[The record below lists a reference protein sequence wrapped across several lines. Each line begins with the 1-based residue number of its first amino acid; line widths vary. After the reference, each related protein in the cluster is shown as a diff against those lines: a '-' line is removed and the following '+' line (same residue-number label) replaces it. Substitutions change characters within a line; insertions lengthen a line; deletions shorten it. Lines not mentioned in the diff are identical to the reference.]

1 MIEMTKNLVN
11 LHLQIRLYQIM
22 YYITYAHIARHASKA
37 LLLCLSMLCAL
48 SCTDSK
54 SDDSRTPSEMA
65 LLLHTNDSTLRLDAR
80 APLTC
85 DSLMAAATDSLTYY
99 DYYILKGRYYL
110 LTEHPDSALPF
121 ARNTLAFANS
131 RPATPRTLGLKALAK
146 STEAS
151 FYHLLRL
158 DPQKAISLNRQ
169 AYRLILASDLDY
181 YSPEIAANLADSYI
195 AADDLP
201 AGAKWYRRA
210 MFLVDS
216 LNLPEEKNITLYMGL
231 GQIYTTMNDYA
242 TAKHYYDMSERQYSQ
257 MKPNMQSY
265 FLNNFGN
272 YYYYIRDYDH
282 ALATFRRLKKHLKD
296 NNAEDTYDMY
306 LCLVNMA
313 DIFLNLDM
321 TDSAQAYV
329 DKAAGYFAA
338 NDIKPGIYYA
348 NTIKIGLA
356 AKQGRHGD
364 IERILK
370 EEPAFYGYNQSI
382 RNIRSKYL
390 QEYYAATG
398 NYKKAYHDLKLNIAQ
413 NDILEHNRTY
423 MKAAEIMMRY
433 TEDTLKLHHQ
443 LEINAKNAEV
453 SKSKATLWLLI
464 SIAVALASVLVS
476 GIIAFRKRKVQV
488 KMQVMTLRLNNAR
501 QRISPHFVFNVLNT
515 RIGPANNGE
524 ADILLR
530 LAKLIRASLDMTGK
544 PFVTLRE
551 ELDFITEYIDLERAF
566 IGNDFEFRLTAPDEN
581 TQDEVRLPAMFIQIL
596 VENAI
601 KHGLNCITGHKRLEV
616 SIACTDTCTYI
627 DVTDNGPGFDIRHHD
642 YGRTKNGLSIIR
654 QTISIVNMEN
664 RGGEKMHFS
673 IQNIEDANGNVCG
686 CKASLKIPK
695 TIKFI

>member
-1 MIEMTKNLVN
+1 
-11 LHLQIRLYQIM
+11 M
-22 YYITYAHIARHASKA
+22 YYITFAHIARWLSNA
-37 LLLCLSMLCAL
+37 LFLCLSMLCAL
-48 SCTDSK
+48 SCANGK

-65 LLLHTNDSTLRLDAR
+65 LFLHTNDSTLRLDAR
-80 APLTC
+80 APQTC
-85 DSLMAAATDSLTYY
+85 DSLMAAASDSLTYY

-158 DPQKAISLNRQ
+158 DPQRAISLNLQ
-169 AYRLILASDLDY
+169 AYELILTSDLNY

-210 MFLVDS
+210 LFLVDS
-216 LNLPEEKNITLYMGL
+216 LNLPKEKNITLYMGL

-242 TAKHYYDMSERQYSQ
+242 SAKHYYEMSERHYSL

-272 YYYYIRDYDH
+272 YYYYKGDYSN
-282 ALATFRRLKKHLKD
+282 ALATFRKLKRHLETH
-296 NNAEDTYDMY
+296 NAEDTYDMY

-313 DIFLNLDM
+313 DIFLNLDL

-348 NTIKIGLA
+348 NTIRIGIA

-370 EEPAFYGYNQSI
+370 EEPAFEGYNQSI

-390 QEYYAATG
+390 QEYYTATG
-398 NYKKAYHDLKLNIAQ
+398 NYKKAYSDLLLNIAQ
-413 NDILEHNRTY
+413 NDSLEHNRTY

-433 TEDTLKLHHQ
+433 TEDTLKLHHL

-464 SIAVALASVLVS
+464 SIAVALASILVS
-476 GIIAFRKRKVQV
+476 GTIAFRKRKVQL
-488 KMQVMTLRLNNAR
+488 KMQAMKLRLNNAR

-515 RIGPANNGE
+515 RIGSASIGE
-524 ADILLR
+524 TDALLR
-530 LAKLIRASLDMTGK
+530 LAKLIRSSLDMTGK

-551 ELDFITEYIDLERAF
+551 ELDFITEYISLERAF
-566 IGNDFEFRLTAPDEN
+566 IGDDFEFRLTAPDEK
-581 TQDEVRLPAMFIQIL
+581 TQGEVRLPAMFIQIL

-601 KHGLNCITGHKRLEV
+601 KHGLKCVAGHKRLEV
-616 SIACTDTCTYI
+616 SIACSDGGINI

-654 QTISIVNMEN
+654 QTISIVNQEN
-664 RGGEKMHFS
+664 RGGEKMHFC
-673 IQNIEDANGNVCG
+673 IQNMEDANGNVCG
-686 CKASLKIPK
+686 CKASLKIPQ